1 MADSVGVFAIW
12 LTVGSR
18 RLFFHCN
25 TMHQSFPNNSQTEP
39 RWCYLNAFDSVHNAQ
54 FYKDNAAPAPMV
66 PDHAVLEWGVL
77 HRQLMQESDVSRHD
91 ILAAIWLAFFS
102 RCQRYEYRCRQGDLG
117 QTLRNL
123 KSHSELVELLPSSH
137 GVEFATE
144 DWNDTKKKLCARPRP
159 RSCAQL
165 GFP

>member
-91 ILAAIWLAFFS
+91 ILAAI
-102 RCQRYEYRCRQGDLG
+102 
-117 QTLRNL
+117 
-123 KSHSELVELLPSSH
+123 
-137 GVEFATE
+137 
-144 DWNDTKKKLCARPRP
+144 
-159 RSCAQL
+159 
-165 GFP
+165 